1 MKKKILSAFLA
12 VSMLETTALPAFA
25 TGKEEVV
32 YVSAGSDGNIDNVY
46 IVNSF
51 NGGDITDYGEYSSVK
66 LMNVD
71 GSVEQKGDEI
81 TFSSPENQKVY
92 YQGNMKNPEM
102 PWIISIRYFLGGKEL
117 SADEIAGKSGDVEI
131 RINISE
137 NKKCKSDFYDNYALQ
152 CNFTLD
158 TAVFSNIKAD
168 GATVANV
175 GSKKQITYMVLAGRG
190 LEKSITATA
199 DGFEMPS
206 ASINGI
212 RMNLGI
218 DIDYDGNISD
228 LTDGAEKL
236 DNGSKEL
243 YNGAVELNGGVS
255 DLNDGI
261 KKLRDGINTA
271 QDGLSELNSK
281 SSELKN
287 GSSEIKNALFTI
299 QSALSSVSG
308 NTNQLEKLVS
318 ASSQIKSGIDSLCD
332 GLEKLKSS
340 IGFEQYKNI
349 LAENGLD
356 TDTLKSANE
365 QAVQQITAQ
374 ITELKSALE
383 QIQNIPQYAEQTE
396 SLTAQIAQLETI
408 AKLLSGNNAFI
419 GSTELYL
426 NNVSGAVEQLESGCN
441 ELKEK
446 YAEFDSAVNSLAD
459 SLSDMLVNMSSLSD
473 GINTLVSE
481 YSKLD
486 NGIVDY
492 TDGVNKLYEGFKDIN
507 SGTKQLADGGITLS
521 NGTAELVNGTEKLSD
536 GTGEL
541 RDRTSVIDTPA
552 TEELTNTLD
561 CMTKDYKTVSFAS
574 DKNTDVSS
582 VQFVI
587 STKAIEIPESEDTPP
602 ETEDKTTFRQKLL
615 NLFKKD

>member
-32 YVSAGSDGNIDNVY
+32 YVSAGSDGNTDSVY

-51 NGGDITDYGEYSSVK
+51 DGGDITDYGEYSSVK

-92 YQGNMKNPEM
+92 YQGNMKNPEI
-102 PWIISIRYFLGGKEL
+102 PWIISIRYFLGGNEL
-117 SADEIAGKSGDVEI
+117 SPDEIAGKSGDVEI

-158 TAVFSNIKAD
+158 TEIFKNIKAD

-236 DNGSKEL
+236 DNGTKEL

-255 DLNDGI
+255 D
-261 KKLRDGINTA
+261 
-271 QDGLSELNSK
+271 
-281 SSELKN
+281 
-287 GSSEIKNALFTI
+287 
-299 QSALSSVSG
+299 
-308 NTNQLEKLVS
+308 
-318 ASSQIKSGIDSLCD
+318 
-332 GLEKLKSS
+332 
-340 IGFEQYKNI
+340 
-349 LAENGLD
+349 
-356 TDTLKSANE
+356 
-365 QAVQQITAQ
+365 
-374 ITELKSALE
+374 
-383 QIQNIPQYAEQTE
+383 
-396 SLTAQIAQLETI
+396 
-408 AKLLSGNNAFI
+408 
-419 GSTELYL
+419 
-426 NNVSGAVEQLESGCN
+426 
-441 ELKEK
+441 
-446 YAEFDSAVNSLAD
+446 
-459 SLSDMLVNMSSLSD
+459 
-473 GINTLVSE
+473 
-481 YSKLD
+481 
-486 NGIVDY
+486 
-492 TDGVNKLYEGFKDIN
+492 
-507 SGTKQLADGGITLS
+507 
-521 NGTAELVNGTEKLSD
+521 
-536 GTGEL
+536 
-541 RDRTSVIDTPA
+541 
-552 TEELTNTLD
+552 
-561 CMTKDYKTVSFAS
+561 
-574 DKNTDVSS
+574 
-582 VQFVI
+582 
-587 STKAIEIPESEDTPP
+587 
-602 ETEDKTTFRQKLL
+602 
-615 NLFKKD
+615 